1 MRLDGK
7 RVVVIGGSS
16 GIGLET
22 ARLALSL
29 GAHVTIAGRSED
41 RLSRAAATLKNVRDR
56 LRTVV
61 ADMADGQSI
70 QSLFSGES
78 QVDHVFV
85 PAGEFRP
92 ESADLLTGDIAGMRS
107 ILEVRLF
114 GLAHVV
120 RHTKPLMK
128 NGSFVLISGLYAKRP
143 AAGGA
148 MAAAAVAAVE
158 GMTRALAL
166 DLAPDP
172 GECRSPWPDRHS
184 TLGHIRSAT
193 RSNPCKRVEAAGRTR
208 RTSRGD
214 RRSRCVS
221 DDQRIRHRSRSTGRW
236 WWKPRLRDSL
246 AFCDETSQRRSGY
259 HSHCR
264 NPASHAWRLNCT

>member
-1 MRLDGK
+1 
-7 RVVVIGGSS
+7 
-16 GIGLET
+16 
-22 ARLALSL
+22 
-29 GAHVTIAGRSED
+29 RSED

-85 PAGEFRP
+85 PAGELRP

-114 GLAHVV
+114 GVAHVV

-128 NGSFVLISGLYAKRP
+128 NGSIVLMSGLYATRP

-148 MAAAAVAAVE
+148 MAA
-158 GMTRALAL
+158 G
-166 DLAPDP
+166 
-172 GECRSPWPDRHS
+172 G
-184 TLGHIRSAT
+184 G
-193 RSNPCKRVEAAGRTR
+193 AAG
-208 RTSRGD
+208 GG
-214 RRSRCVS
+214 VAP
-221 DDQRIRHRSRSTGRW
+221 GLG
-236 WWKPRLRDSL
+236 P
-246 AFCDETSQRRSGY
+246 G
-259 HSHCR
+259 
-264 NPASHAWRLNCT
+264 

>member
-1 MRLDGK
+1 MRLNSQ

-29 GAHVTIAGRSED
+29 GAYVTIAGRSED
-41 RLSRAAATLKNVRDR
+41 RLNRAAASLKDVADR

-92 ESADLLTGDIAGMRS
+92 GSADLLTGDIAGMRS
-107 ILEVRLF
+107 ILEVRLL
-114 GLAHVV
+114 GVAYVV
-120 RHTKPLMK
+120 RHTKRLMK
-128 NGSFVLISGLYAKRP
+128 NGSIVLMSGLYATRP

-148 MAAAAVAAVE
+148 MAAAAVAAVG

-166 DLAPDP
+166 DLAPIRVNAVAP
-172 GECRSPWPDRHS
+172 GLIDTPLWDTFGPQRDAI
-184 TLGHIRSAT
+184 LASASKLPVG
-193 RSNPCKRVEAAGRTR
+193 RAGRPEEIADAVVFLMTN
-208 RTSRGD
+208 GF
-214 RRSRCVS
+214 V
-221 DDQRIRHRSRSTGRW
+221 TGVVL
-236 WWKPRLRDSL
+236 PVDGGGSL
-246 AFCDETSQRRSGY
+246 V
-259 HSHCR
+259 
-264 NPASHAWRLNCT
+264 

>member
-29 GAHVTIAGRSED
+29 GASVTIAGRSKD
-41 RLSRAAATLKNVRDR
+41 RLSRAAATLKNVPDR
-56 LRTVV
+56 LRTVM
-61 ADMADGQSI
+61 ADMADGESI

-85 PAGEFRP
+85 PAGELRP

-107 ILEVRLF
+107 VLEVRLL
-114 GLAHVV
+114 GVAHVV
-120 RHTKPLMK
+120 RHARSLMK
-128 NGSFVLISGLYAKRP
+128 NGSIVLMSGLYATRP

-166 DLAPDP
+166 DLAPIRVNAVAP
-172 GECRSPWPDRHS
+172 GLIDTPLWDTFGPQR
-184 TLGHIRSAT
+184 
-193 RSNPCKRVEAAGRTR
+193 EAILARASKLPVGRAGRPEEIAEAVVFLMTN
-208 RTSRGD
+208 GF
-214 RRSRCVS
+214 V
-221 DDQRIRHRSRSTGRW
+221 TGVVL
-236 WWKPRLRDSL
+236 PVDGGGSL
-246 AFCDETSQRRSGY
+246 V
-259 HSHCR
+259 
-264 NPASHAWRLNCT
+264 

>member
-7 RVVVIGGSS
+7 RVVVISGSS

-29 GAHVTIAGRSED
+29 GAYVTIAGRSED
-41 RLSRAAATLKNVRDR
+41 RLSRAAATLKHFSDR

-61 ADMADGQSI
+61 ADLSDGESI

-85 PAGEFRP
+85 PAESHARP
-92 ESADLLTGDIAGMRS
+92 PTLLTGDIAGMRS
-107 ILEVRLF
+107 VLEVRLL
-114 GLAHVV
+114 GVAHVV

-128 NGSFVLISGLYAKRP
+128 NGSIVLMSGLYSTRP

-166 DLAPDP
+166 DLAPIRVNAVAP
-172 GECRSPWPDRHS
+172 GLIDTPLWDTFGPQREAILAS
-184 TLGHIRSAT
+184 TLKLPVGRPGRPEEIA
-193 RSNPCKRVEAAGRTR
+193 EAVVFLMTNGF
-208 RTSRGD
+208 
-214 RRSRCVS
+214 V
-221 DDQRIRHRSRSTGRW
+221 TGVVL
-236 WWKPRLRDSL
+236 PVDGGGSL
-246 AFCDETSQRRSGY
+246 V
-259 HSHCR
+259 
-264 NPASHAWRLNCT
+264 

>member
-29 GAHVTIAGRSED
+29 GAYVTIAGRSED
-41 RLSRAAATLKNVRDR
+41 RLSRAAATLKNVPDR

-85 PAGEFRP
+85 PAGELRP
-92 ESADLLTGDIAGMRS
+92 ESADLLTRDIAGMRS

-114 GLAHVV
+114 GVAHVV

-128 NGSFVLISGLYAKRP
+128 NGSIVLMSGLYATRP

-148 MAAAAVAAVE
+148 IAAAAVAAVE

-166 DLAPDP
+166 DLAPIRVNAVAP
-172 GECRSPWPDRHS
+172 GLINTPLWDTFGPQREAI
-184 TLGHIRSAT
+184 LASASKLPVG
-193 RSNPCKRVEAAGRTR
+193 RAGRPEEIAEAVVFLMTNEY
-208 RTSRGD
+208 
-214 RRSRCVS
+214 V
-221 DDQRIRHRSRSTGRW
+221 TGAVL
-236 WWKPRLRDSL
+236 PVDGGGSL
-246 AFCDETSQRRSGY
+246 V
-259 HSHCR
+259 
-264 NPASHAWRLNCT
+264 

>member
-29 GAHVTIAGRSED
+29 GASVTIAGRSKD
-41 RLSRAAATLKNVRDR
+41 RLSRAAATLKNVPDR

-85 PAGEFRP
+85 PAGELRP

-114 GLAHVV
+114 GVAHVV

-128 NGSFVLISGLYAKRP
+128 NGSIVLMSGLYATRP

-166 DLAPDP
+166 DLAPIRVNAVAP
-172 GECRSPWPDRHS
+172 GLINTPLWDAFGPQREAI
-184 TLGHIRSAT
+184 LASASKLPVG
-193 RSNPCKRVEAAGRTR
+193 RAGRPEEIAEAVVFLMTN
-208 RTSRGD
+208 GF
-214 RRSRCVS
+214 V
-221 DDQRIRHRSRSTGRW
+221 TGVVL
-236 WWKPRLRDSL
+236 PVDGGGSL
-246 AFCDETSQRRSGY
+246 V
-259 HSHCR
+259 
-264 NPASHAWRLNCT
+264 